1 MFSKPSEQ
9 KVSQEETLEKIVHQM
24 STINSESTNPD
35 LFFSKLTLFTFKGLQ
50 KFWGKINSF
59 IDFFSVLILI

>member
-1 MFSKPSEQ
+1 MFSKPSKQ

-50 KFWGKINSF
+50 NLWAKINSF
-59 IDFFSVLILI
+59 VDFFSALISI